1 MYKKDKEFVNLFNCN
16 IYFLDDE
23 KKPISIKTTFVEKK
37 DNIGRSNLYS
47 FDGIFQ
53 LLHADIGNLEF
64 LGKSAADSKYYVLFV
79 DIFTSKIYI
88 YPMKSRKS
96 TASKME
102 IFYRDVEPKR
112 KASDWPG
119 VETKKDLW
127 HK

>member
-23 KKPISIKTTFVEKK
+23 KKPIPIKTTFVEKK

-112 KASDWPG
+112 KASDWLG

>member
-23 KKPISIKTTFVEKK
+23 KKPIPIKTTFVEKK
-37 DNIGRSNLYS
+37 DHIGRSTLYS

-64 LGKSAADSKYYVLFV
+64 LGKSAADSKYYVLLV

-88 YPMKSRKS
+88 YPMKCGKS

-102 IFYRDVEPKR
+102 IFYRDVELKR
-112 KASDWPG
+112 KASD
-119 VETKKDLW
+119 
-127 HK
+127 